1 MKKQDHKPLK
11 HTYPQNQDSSERLER
26 ALNSFQKTGS
36 NYLKKHIPPNDAS
49 QIKTEASIPISSIP
63 TSGDK
68 LEKLYMCFSRYV
80 PEGSGG
86 KQSDRLFL
94 GTLIDEFDSILDLE
108 DQFMQFYAWSLDQP
122 PTRKINFRSRFRS
135 WLKNAVSYKERNN

>member
-1 MKKQDHKPLK
+1 MKEQDHIPPK
-11 HTYPQNQDSSERLER
+11 YAFPQNQDPSERLER
-26 ALNSFQKTGS
+26 ALHSFKKTGS
-36 NYLKKHIPPNDAS
+36 NYLKKHTPADDAS
-49 QIKTEASIPISSIP
+49 RFNRDDSIKSPSIPASE
-63 TSGDK
+63 DK
-68 LEKLYMCFSRYV
+68 LEKLCLCFSKYV

-86 KQSDRLFL
+86 TQSDRLFL
-94 GTLIDEFDSILDLE
+94 GTLIDEFDSELDLE